1 MTYQEF
7 FKALGNPNPIC
18 LIDNKIKINA
28 DEINRYN
35 KKKDI
40 YFIPNIGGTK
50 TKDITE
56 FKTFFIDLD
65 CGRDENS
72 NYYSLNKVRR
82 FKEAQLVKIDNFEI
96 KPNIVVETRNGLH
109 AYWFIHD
116 KIDFE
121 LWSKIENAFV
131 KYFNSDKKVK
141 SPANQMRV
149 PNTFWMKDKENPFFC
164 KIIRSNDVKTYIA
177 SYCMMLKNEK
187 TKNPASKPETSI
199 SAKHKFRMK
208 KKIFKSY
215 KDVFDYITKN
225 ISMFDYL
232 KKYYNLDAVSAKN
245 FCCIFHSD
253 EKASADIFK
262 TDSGIEL
269 YYCHSSCCG
278 FVGNLIQ
285 VVSKLENC
293 SRSAAINKICEN
305 LNVKYEENIE
315 TMRFLLDNIK
325 TIDDDIQYSHKDLYG
340 IIYRYL
346 PSLRAL
352 HFIALKNIIYAD
364 SEKDLIFSAST
375 NYVAKTLGRN
385 DKKNTGVDISLFC
398 LLKLI
403 DKIDLD
409 NDSVPE
415 CYKQYIKRFQG
426 DRDKYVNVYSI
437 PQYNYDKLTE
447 CNEMAKQ
454 VKEKNLRKKHFTYES
469 VANAFGTDTADRV
482 FPQVKGKRVKDID
495 EYLLYAITKLLETNG
510 YFTEN
515 TVRNFYSEN
524 NKYFKENTFIK
535 QMPAIIQELELK
547 KIKAS
552 KIIKEKYNI
561 LTSGYPFLYVK
572 KGN

>member
-1 MTYQEF
+1 M
-7 FKALGNPNPIC
+7 ALGNPNPIC
-18 LIDNKIKINA
+18 LIDNKIKIGA

-50 TKDITE
+50 TKDITD

-65 CGRDENS
+65 CGHDENG

-187 TKNPASKPETSI
+187 PKNPASKPETSI

-232 KKYYNLDAVSAKN
+232 KKYYNLAAVSAKN

-385 DKKNTGVDISLFC
+385 DKKNTGADISLFC

-409 NDSVPE
+409 DDSVPE

-469 VANAFGTDTADRV
+469 VANAFGADTADRV

-495 EYLLYAITKLLETNG
+495 EYLLYAITTLLETDG

-515 TVRNFYSEN
+515 TVRNFYREN
-524 NKYFKENTFIK
+524 EKYFKENTFIK
-535 QMPAIIQELELK
+535 QIPAIMQKLELK

-561 LTSGYPFLYVK
+561 LTSGYPFLYIK
-572 KGN
+572 KVI

>member
-1 MTYQEF
+1 M
-7 FKALGNPNPIC
+7 GNPNPIC
-18 LIDNKIKINA
+18 LIDNKITIGA

-65 CGRDENS
+65 CGRDENG

-187 TKNPASKPETSI
+187 PKNPASKPETSI

-385 DKKNTGVDISLFC
+385 DKKNTGADISLFC

-409 NDSVPE
+409 DDSVPE

-495 EYLLYAITKLLETNG
+495 EYLLYAITTLLETDG
-510 YFTEN
+510 YFTEK
-515 TVRNFYSEN
+515 TVRNFYREN
-524 NKYFKENTFIK
+524 KKYFKENTFIK
-535 QMPAIIQELELK
+535 QIPAIMQKLELK

-561 LTSGYPFLYVK
+561 LTSGYPFLYIK
-572 KGN
+572 KGI

>member
-1 MTYQEF
+1 M
-7 FKALGNPNPIC
+7 ALGNPNPIC
-18 LIDNKIKINA
+18 LIDNKIKIGA

-50 TKDITE
+50 TKDITD

-65 CGRDENS
+65 CGRDENG

-187 TKNPASKPETSI
+187 PKNPASKPETSI

-232 KKYYNLDAVSAKN
+232 KKYYNLAAVSAKN

-385 DKKNTGVDISLFC
+385 DKKNTGADISLFC

-409 NDSVPE
+409 DDSVPE

-495 EYLLYAITKLLETNG
+495 EYLLYAITTLLETDG

-515 TVRNFYSEN
+515 TVRNFYREN
-524 NKYFKENTFIK
+524 EKYFKENTFIK
-535 QMPAIIQELELK
+535 QIPAIMQKLELK

-561 LTSGYPFLYVK
+561 LTSGYPFLYIK
-572 KGN
+572 KGI